1 MILSVKLFGPAAEA
15 AGSNLVMVEI
25 FEEHAITP
33 IMVINQLKADR
44 PALAPLLSSAR
55 LAVNGDYVA
64 SDYPIKK
71 RDELAVIAMVN
82 GG

>member
-15 AGSNLVMVEI
+15 AGSNMVMVEI
-25 FEEHAITP
+25 FEENAITP
-33 IMVINQLKADR
+33 AMVLEQLKHDR
-44 PALAPLLSSAR
+44 PALAPLLASAR
-55 LAVNGDYVA
+55 LAVNGDYVD
-64 SDYPIKK
+64 SDYAIKK